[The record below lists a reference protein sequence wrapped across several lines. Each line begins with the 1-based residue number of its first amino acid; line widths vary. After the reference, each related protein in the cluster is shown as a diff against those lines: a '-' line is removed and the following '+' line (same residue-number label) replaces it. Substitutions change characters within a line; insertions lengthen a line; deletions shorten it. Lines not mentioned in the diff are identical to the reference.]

1 MKKTRF
7 IVCILALVLIAGIF
21 ASCSAHSEKDKAAN
35 DGYYG
40 GDANNSPSTGAPA
53 DKENYY
59 DSTVFPESPDN
70 VSSPDTTKIIKTM
83 TIEAQT
89 KEYDKAINDIK
100 AILNANGGYV
110 ENSSVSGNDYYRN
123 GARYAS
129 FTFRI
134 PADKLD
140 AFRASIEGTLNVTK
154 LSENVQN
161 VGQQYV
167 DIEARLETL
176 KAERDGLRKIIQ
188 SLNTSSQYDY
198 WYKMTQRL
206 SELEQQI
213 AIYEAQLRSLDSN
226 IAYSTCN
233 LYLSEVVEYTVPAV
247 KPETFG
253 ERFSAA
259 FKDSWK
265 DFGNGCQDFAIDLIS
280 AIPTLLVLAVVF
292 GSVAIIVLISVKSS
306 AKRHQRRI
314 QNSNKE
320 DQ

>member
-7 IVCILALVLIAGIF
+7 IVCILALVLIASIF
-21 ASCSAHSEKDKAAN
+21 ASCSAHSKDNAVN

-40 GDANNSPSTGAPA
+40 GDANNSPSMGAPM
-53 DKENYY
+53 DKEEIY
-59 DSTVFPESPDN
+59 DTVFPESPDN

-100 AILNANGGYV
+100 AILSANGGYV
-110 ENSSVSGNDYYRN
+110 ENSSVSGNDYRRN

-140 AFRASIEGTLNVTK
+140 AFRASIEEALNVTK

-176 KAERDGLRKIIQ
+176 KSERDGLRKIIQ

-213 AIYEAQLRSLDSN
+213 AIYEAQLRSLDSK

-233 LYLSEVVEYTVPAV
+233 LYLSEVVEYTVPTV
-247 KPETFG
+247 KPKTFG
-253 ERFSAA
+253 ERFGAA
-259 FKDSWK
+259 FKDSWE
-265 DFGNGCQDFAIDLIS
+265 DFGNGCQNFAIWFVG

-292 GSVAIIVLISVKSS
+292 GGIGIIATKVLKKFSGS
-306 AKRHQRRI
+306 KR
-314 QNSNKE
+314 NGN
-320 DQ
+320 